1 MYTVIAEDELSPL
14 RALTHYFL
22 LQNKDVKVLRIRD
35 MRFTGKFCDQD
46 AELFHRSDHIGPTAG
61 RKTDAEDTTTSILQ
75 GNPPAIQNAIE
86 ADYGRLNTN
95 SRAKPCMVHSY
106 H

>member
-14 RALTHYFL
+14 RALTNYFL
-22 LQNKDVKVLRIRD
+22 LQNKDVKVLRIHD

-46 AELFHRSDHIGPTAG
+46 AELFHRSDHIGPTAV
-61 RKTDAEDTTTSILQ
+61 RKTDAEDPATSILQ
-75 GNPPAIQNAIE
+75 KKPPAIQNAIE
-86 ADYGRLNTN
+86 ADYGRWNTN
-95 SRAKPCMVHSY
+95 TRAKSCMVHSC